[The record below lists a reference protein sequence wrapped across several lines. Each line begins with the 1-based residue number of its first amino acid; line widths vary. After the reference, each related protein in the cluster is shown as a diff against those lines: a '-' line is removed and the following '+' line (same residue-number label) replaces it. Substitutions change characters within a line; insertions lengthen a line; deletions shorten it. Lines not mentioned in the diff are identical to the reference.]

1 MSYYIPYRR
10 LLAMALSIVMVLG
23 ILPVPAAAQE
33 LSGGTNGEIIAFET
47 LPEETATQTVPL
59 GTSLESLD
67 LPGTLT
73 AVAHVATASDAET
86 PEQDS
91 GEQEGLQESEQ
102 TTQSISVIW
111 SSEPEY
117 DGNTAGVYTFA
128 PSVELL
134 EGLTLA
140 DGVSAPTITVT
151 VAMALTLR
159 PIMAQAASNVDTE
172 NYAFDAGTGT
182 LTIKTNGGA
191 TGLGTPTSW
200 RSDTNFAAGDVKS
213 VIFLDGVT
221 DIRYN
226 AFSNCPTIESVTI
239 PSSVFV
245 IRGDAFANC
254 TGLSSLTLTEGL
266 KSIEYTAFGGCT
278 GLTSLT
284 LPASVIAM
292 GNGAFMNSTA
302 LTLTLTGGSPPT
314 FAGPLWAKGVP
325 HVYYPASWGTSVPN
339 LNAEGNA
346 YAIVD
351 IQAIP
356 GIVAPVQGNTPV
368 STIAETAQYTGSVT
382 WSPADK
388 PFQANTAYT
397 ATITLTPK
405 AGCALTGVAAN
416 FFTVAGATN
425 VSNAANSGVVTAQF
439 PSTGAYSI
447 TEQFNLTPGG
457 TYYFDMSG
465 QSLAGANPLLP
476 DTSQHWVPFTY
487 AGTVNAYSRTSAG
500 VSTAEGVSVNDR
512 SLFIA
517 DYILTSN
524 YQWDHLS
531 TWGYIFGTS
540 YSRGGVSYLLRSLS
554 AGSADN
560 GLSGAVQRG
569 NPVSNEWDQILNK
582 NSGYIKNWSGVY
594 SWGQDTIYQEY
605 GMQIF
610 RSRRGD
616 SSARNWSSAS
626 YQGVGVGGYRP
637 ALEITSAPGTELKT
651 VTYDMNGKGTLG
663 SGSLTSATVVYTGTL
678 TLPAIS
684 STNGFYYAGTGD
696 GTLGWYAGGT
706 FYTPGATP
714 VLATGTTLTA
724 GYSGI
729 APSITT
735 TSLPGG
741 TVSTAYS
748 QTLAAT
754 GTAPITWS
762 IDSGSLPGG
771 LSLNGSTG
779 EVSGTPTT
787 AGTFS
792 FTVKAANSAG
802 SQTKALSITISLP
815 PAPPE
820 QFSLAL
826 GGTYYFNL
834 SAQGVLGTINTNLPD
849 TSMKWVPFTYA
860 GTVTAYSLDASS
872 SGNTSASANAAAS
885 DRSLFVADYNI
896 SHTVSWDA
904 LNGAGLIFGK
914 AYNPGGVACTL
925 RSLAGGSN
933 KGSLGGTPETNEWD
947 QVLNKNG
954 AYLKNWSGIFS
965 WGQDTSVSSASF
977 RALRGYGSARG
988 WYDGSSSPV
997 YPYLGFRP
1005 TLEILNPD
1013 TLDSDGLKTV
1023 TYDMN
1028 GNGTLGSGSLTSAT
1042 VVYTGTLTLP
1052 EIRAENGFHYT
1063 GTGDGELGWYAG
1075 TTFYAPGATPSLP
1088 AGTILTPGYSGT
1100 APTITGPATL
1110 TLTEGYDATAT
1121 GMYTITGT
1129 APVAVTKTSGDAMI
1143 VWNDAT
1149 KKLDVAAGLAA
1160 GNYTVTLKASNGILP
1175 DATWTFT
1182 LTVNAAS
1189 VIDAAISPASASYDL
1204 ASPTDVSTNITWNSA
1219 ATVTD
1224 VVYGTT
1230 PLASPT
1236 DYVVSGSALTIKN
1249 DYLSMKGF
1257 SAGDKAEFTISFNK
1271 GASATLTVNI
1281 VNNYTPGSNADLS
1294 DLTVGGSTVSGFDP
1308 GILTYTVELPHGTQP
1323 GSASATVGATAA
1335 DSKTG
1340 VIITQASSLPGSVTV
1355 EVTAEDGTATKTYTV
1370 NLTLKAAPPVQSS
1383 EKEVT
1388 SVTDPIGAVIRGTN
1402 ITATVANSV
1411 SSQVI
1416 NLSVSAKAS
1425 WEMYRDAS
1433 CTSEITG
1440 KTMTLSVGANT
1451 AYVQVTAESGSTKVY
1466 TLTITRQ
1473 INGGTSGGGG
1483 SGYTLEPPKPVI
1495 LTDKQPNMPT
1505 VAKMSIPGT
1514 VNNDVL
1520 SVTITEQMAKEAIKA
1535 AQDAA
1540 KKSGKEADGIAL
1552 GVNVTGSGSYTSLNA
1567 VIDAGVFDRLKE
1579 AGVNFIKIGSA
1590 VLDVSFNTG
1599 AITEID
1605 KQSTGA
1611 VTVSAQPPTKLSD
1624 AAKALIGSRPAFD
1637 ITVSYLENGKT
1648 AYVSDFGE
1656 GAVTLGIAY
1665 KATDKE
1671 STGNLFGVYVD
1682 KNGKPQLLANSGYVN
1697 GRVIFERNSLSSY
1710 GVGYKAPAPVFTDTE
1725 KHWAKDSI
1733 DFVAGR
1739 GIISGTSATTFA
1751 PNTATTRA
1759 DFLMA
1764 LGRLSGADVSSYKLS
1779 SFTDVKSSNPAMP
1792 YIEWAVTNQI
1802 VQGIGNK
1809 KFAPDQKISRQGM
1822 AVMILNYAKATGYKL
1837 PVSVA
1842 AVTFSDSTKIGAYA
1856 KDAVIAIQQAGIMQ
1870 GKNNNVFDP
1879 AGSATRAEASTIL
1892 RRFIELVIDEVA
1904 ARG

>member
-33 LSGGTNGEIIAFET
+33 LPGGTNGEIIAFET

-67 LPGTLT
+67 LPETLA
-73 AVAHVATASDAET
+73 AVARVATASDAET

-91 GEQEGLQESEQ
+91 GEQERRQESEQ

-140 DGVSAPTITVT
+140 DGVSAPTIIVT
-151 VAMALTLR
+151 VAMVLPLR
-159 PIMAQAASNVDTE
+159 PIMALAASNVDTE

-200 RSDTNFAAGDVKS
+200 RNDTNFTAGDVKS
-213 VIFLDGVT
+213 VIFLDSVT

-226 AFSNCPTIESVTI
+226 VFSNCPTIESVTI

-254 TGLSSLTLTEGL
+254 TGLSSLTLAEGL

-284 LPASVIAM
+284 LPASVIAI
-292 GNGAFMNSTA
+292 GNGAFMKSTA

-314 FAGPLWAKGVP
+314 FHGPLWAQGLP
-325 HVYYPASWGTSVPN
+325 HVYYPASWGPSVPN
-339 LNAEGNA
+339 LNADGNA
-346 YAIVD
+346 SAIVD
-351 IQAIP
+351 IKEIP

-388 PFQANTAYT
+388 PFQSNTAYT

-405 AGCALTGVAAN
+405 TGCALTGVAAD

-487 AGTVNAYSRTSAG
+487 AGTVNAYSRASAG
-500 VSTAEGVSVNDR
+500 VSTAEDVSVNDR

-524 YQWDHLS
+524 YPWDHLS
-531 TWGYIFGTS
+531 TWGYIFGTP

-560 GLSGAVQRG
+560 GLSGAIQRG

-605 GMQIF
+605 GMQIL

-651 VTYDMNGKGTLG
+651 VTYDMGGNGTLG
-663 SGSLTSATVVYTGTL
+663 NGSLTSATVVYTGTL

-684 STNGFYYAGTGD
+684 STNGFHYAGTGD

-706 FYTPGATP
+706 FYAPGATP

-762 IDSGSLPGG
+762 IDSGILPGG
-771 LSLNGSTG
+771 LSLNGITG

-802 SQTKALSITISLP
+802 SQTKVLSITINLP

-834 SAQGVLGTINTNLPD
+834 SAQGVPDTVNTALPD
-849 TSMKWVPFTYA
+849 ASLKWVPFTYA

-872 SGNTSASANAAAS
+872 SGDASASANAAAS

-914 AYNPGGVACTL
+914 AYNAGGVAYTL
-925 RSLAGGSN
+925 RSLSGGNEDNGQSEADRRE
-933 KGSLGGTPETNEWD
+933 TPETNEWD
-947 QVLNKNG
+947 QILNKNE

-965 WGQDTSVSSASF
+965 WGQDTSVSFASY
-977 RALRGYGSARG
+977 RALRGYSGARYWG
-988 WYDGSSSPV
+988 YIYGNGHGANF
-997 YPYLGFRP
+997 GFRP
-1005 TLEILNPD
+1005 ALEILNPD

-1063 GTGDGELGWYAG
+1063 GTGTGTLCWDDGTTLHEAG
-1075 TTFYAPGATPSLP
+1075 TTPTLASGSILKVRLVPISHNITVQNDGN
-1088 AGTILTPGYSGT
+1088 GT
-1100 APTITGPATL
+1100 
-1110 TLTEGYDATAT
+1110 
-1121 GMYTITGT
+1121 
-1129 APVAVTKTSGDAMI
+1129 
-1143 VWNDAT
+1143 
-1149 KKLDVAAGLAA
+1149 
-1160 GNYTVTLKASNGILP
+1160 
-1175 DATWTFT
+1175 
-1182 LTVNAAS
+1182 
-1189 VIDAAISPASASYDL
+1189 ASASAATAVAGTEITLTAAPDTGYQFKEWQIISGGITVAADKFTMPDNTVTVKAIFEQIPAVL
-1204 ASPTDVSTNITWNSA
+1204 HTITVQNDGNGTASASA
-1219 ATVTD
+1219 ATAVAGTEITLTAAPDTGYQFKEWQIISGGITVADNKFTMPAANVVVKAVFEPIPVVSHTVTFD
-1224 VVYGTT
+1224 PNGGTRT
-1230 PLASPT
+1230 GGGALIQT
-1236 DYVVSGSALTIKN
+1236 IVSGSAATAPTVTRSG
-1249 DYLSMKGF
+1249 YTFTGW
-1257 SAGDKAEFTISFNK
+1257 DKAFAN
-1271 GASATLTVNI
+1271 
-1281 VNNYTPGSNADLS
+1281 
-1294 DLTVGGSTVSGFDP
+1294 
-1308 GILTYTVELPHGTQP
+1308 
-1323 GSASATVGATAA
+1323 
-1335 DSKTG
+1335 
-1340 VIITQASSLPGSVTV
+1340 ITQDVTV
-1355 EVTAEDGTATKTYTV
+1355 TAMWSY
-1370 NLTLKAAPPVQSS
+1370 N
-1383 EKEVT
+1383 
-1388 SVTDPIGAVIRGTN
+1388 
-1402 ITATVANSV
+1402 
-1411 SSQVI
+1411 
-1416 NLSVSAKAS
+1416 
-1425 WEMYRDAS
+1425 
-1433 CTSEITG
+1433 
-1440 KTMTLSVGANT
+1440 
-1451 AYVQVTAESGSTKVY
+1451 
-1466 TLTITRQ
+1466 
-1473 INGGTSGGGG
+1473 GGGG
-1483 SGYTLEPPKPVI
+1483 SSGGGYTPAPPKSVI
-1495 LTDKQPNMPT
+1495 PTEKQPDMPAT
-1505 VAKMSIPGT
+1505 AKMSVSGT
-1514 VNNDVL
+1514 VKDNVL
-1520 SVTITEQMAKEAIKA
+1520 SANITEQMVKDAIKA

-1540 KKSGKEADGIAL
+1540 KKSGKEVDGIAVEF
-1552 GVNVTGSGSYTSLNA
+1552 GITGSGSYAGLNA
-1567 VIDAGVFDRLKE
+1567 TIDAGAIDRLKE
-1579 AGVNFIKIGSA
+1579 AGVKFIKIGSA
-1590 VLDVSFNTG
+1590 VLDVTLDTE
-1599 AITEID
+1599 AIAELD
-1605 KQSTGA
+1605 KQSTGT
-1611 VTVSAQPPTKLSD
+1611 VTVSARVRTKLSK
-1624 AAKALIGSRPAFD
+1624 AAQALIGSRPVFD
-1637 ITVSYLENGKT
+1637 ITVNYQKNGKT
-1648 AYVSDFGE
+1648 EYVSNFGK

-1665 KATDKE
+1665 KATNSE
-1671 STGNLFGVYVD
+1671 RTGNLFGVYVD
-1682 KNGKPQLLANSGYVN
+1682 QNGKPQLLTKPSYTD
-1697 GRVIFERNSLSSY
+1697 GRLIFSRDSLSTY
-1710 GVGYKAPAPVFTDTE
+1710 GVGYKAPAPSFTDTA
-1725 KHWAKDSI
+1725 KHWAKDNI
-1733 DFVAGR
+1733 DFVASRDLIR
-1739 GIISGTSATTFA
+1739 GKSATTFA
-1751 PNTATTRA
+1751 PNTAITRA

-1764 LGRLSGADVSSYKLS
+1764 LGRLSGADVSGYKTG
-1779 SFTDVKSSNPAMP
+1779 SFTDVKNTDPAMP
-1792 YIEWAVTNQI
+1792 YIEWAVKNKI
-1802 VQGIGNK
+1802 VQGIGGG
-1809 KFAPDQKISRQGM
+1809 KFGPALSISRQDM
-1822 AVMILNYAKATGYKL
+1822 AVMMQNYAKATGYKL
-1837 PVSVA
+1837 PASIA
-1842 AVTFSDSTKIGAYA
+1842 AVIFSDSAKISAYA
-1856 KDAVIAIQQAGIMQ
+1856 KDAVKAIQQAGIMQ
-1870 GKNNNVFDP
+1870 GKDGNTFDP
-1879 AGSATRAEASTIL
+1879 QGSATRGEAATIL
-1892 RRFIELVIDEVA
+1892 RRFVELVIDEGT
-1904 ARG
+1904 ARGWVQNDAGQWQYIGENGKPVIGWLNEENGSYYFTSDGVMVSGKWLEIGGKWYYFNADGSLAKNTKVGGYEVDENGVRKTK